1 MRFNEEVRVVEAGTP
16 PASANRG
23 ASPFKQLASS
33 PFSPSSSTSTPA
45 TYYPEDLPLVS
56 VNGWARRDEGRLTST
71 SGMDEERMAR
81 MMTGR
86 VAELQP
92 KPEVQFELDWER

>member
-1 MRFNEEVRVVEAGTP
+1 M
-16 PASANRG
+16 
-23 ASPFKQLASS
+23 
-33 PFSPSSSTSTPA
+33 
-45 TYYPEDLPLVS
+45 VS